1 MSHHHEELFSNAD
14 EARRLCRNHGFTS
27 LVRVGDAEHF
37 VREAQR
43 CILYWKGD
51 DPKAVPLD
59 SAEHVWFFLTVSSM
73 KDEAIIGASFG

>member
-1 MSHHHEELFSNAD
+1 MSHHHEELFTTAHQ
-14 EARRLCRNHGFTS
+14 ARKLLGNHGFTS

-51 DPKAVPLD
+51 DPKVVPLE
-59 SAEHVWFFLTVSSM
+59 SAEHVWFFFSLMPKGDQGIV
-73 KDEAIIGASFG
+73 GASFG